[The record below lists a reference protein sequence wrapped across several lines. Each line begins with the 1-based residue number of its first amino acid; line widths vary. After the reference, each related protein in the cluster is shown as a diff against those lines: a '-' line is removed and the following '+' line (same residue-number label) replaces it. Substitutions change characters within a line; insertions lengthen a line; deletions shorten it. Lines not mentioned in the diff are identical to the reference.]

1 VTTGPAA
8 GSYSRWRAFN
18 EDGLEELVE
27 MKVGVRTPGSD
38 ASEAVRT
45 HVEQRLLF
53 ALARFEGWVQDV
65 NVHLTDLNGSR
76 GRFERRCHMGARLV
90 PWGAVRVEG
99 TADDLYAAINHAAD
113 RLGRCVAHELARRGR
128 LKISERVGVHREW

>member
-1 VTTGPAA
+1 MRTGDVGRPD
-8 GSYSRWRAFN
+8 SRRFN

-38 ASEAVRT
+38 VSEAVRT

-53 ALARFEGWVQDV
+53 ALARFEGWIEDV
-65 NVHLTDLNGSR
+65 SVHLTDLNGSR
-76 GRFERRCHMGARLV
+76 GRFEKRCRIGARLV

-99 TADDLYAAINHAAD
+99 TADDLYAAINYAAD
-113 RLGRCVAHELARRGR
+113 RLGQSVAHELARRGH
-128 LKISERVGVHREW
+128 LKVSERVGVNREW

>member
-1 VTTGPAA
+1 
-8 GSYSRWRAFN
+8 
-18 EDGLEELVE
+18 

-38 ASEAVRT
+38 VSEAVRT

-76 GRFERRCHMGARLV
+76 GRLERRCHMGARLV

-99 TADDLYAAINHAAD
+99 TADDLYAAINHTAD
-113 RLGRCVAHELARRGR
+113 RLGQCVAQELARRGR
-128 LKISERVGVHREW
+128 LKASERAGVHREW